1 MREYNAEM
9 KISAIRR
16 DARESLLNEIIE
28 FLKGKGY
35 EMAQVKSNEVG
46 VVIGTYED
54 EDKFLHD
61 VVDVVKVTS
70 KPFYSKEATTEEGRD
85 VVEYDLLTEA
95 EDYEIEKNSKKNSK
109 KNKKSESND

>member
-1 MREYNAEM
+1 MREYNSEM

-16 DARESLLNEIIE
+16 DARESLLNEIVE
-28 FLKGKGY
+28 FLKSKGY
-35 EMAQVKSNEVG
+35 EVAQIKSNEVG

-70 KPFYSKEATTEEGRD
+70 KPFYSKEAVTENGRD

-95 EDYEIEKNSKKNSK
+95 EDYEIEKNANKNK
-109 KNKKSESND
+109 KKSESND